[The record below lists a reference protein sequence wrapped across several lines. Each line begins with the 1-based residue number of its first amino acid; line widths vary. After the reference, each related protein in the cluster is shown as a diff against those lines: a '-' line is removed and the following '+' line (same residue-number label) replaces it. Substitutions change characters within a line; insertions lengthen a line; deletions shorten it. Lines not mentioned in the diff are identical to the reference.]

1 MASIGGVSS
10 SNSMSSL
17 MRSANMISG
26 LASGL
31 DTESM
36 IENLV
41 KGYQTKI
48 QQINQKITKTEWKQE
63 AYRSIIQ
70 KMVGI
75 SNKYTSYSTGSTNLM
90 SPSFFISS
98 VKIETNGKYKDLVT
112 ATGKSGSDISLDAV
126 KQLATATQ
134 YRTSGNLNHGDNQN
148 IDGSSVDLTD
158 PDAFK
163 LSSLNG
169 ILSLDRKSTRLNS
182 SHCT

>member
-48 QQINQKITKTEWKQE
+48 QQINQKITKTEWKQ
-63 AYRSIIQ
+63 
-70 KMVGI
+70 
-75 SNKYTSYSTGSTNLM
+75 
-90 SPSFFISS
+90 
-98 VKIETNGKYKDLVT
+98 
-112 ATGKSGSDISLDAV
+112 DA
-126 KQLATATQ
+126 
-134 YRTSGNLNHGDNQN
+134 
-148 IDGSSVDLTD
+148 
-158 PDAFK
+158 
-163 LSSLNG
+163 
-169 ILSLDRKSTRLNS
+169 
-182 SHCT
+182 